1 MNVSFAPLREDAVL
15 LLSQE
20 TGVDFSTT
28 EFSDEKTWFCCTVRD
43 GNIAVLI
50 IVFEFKSWCDAYVTT
65 VLFDARALTR
75 KLLTT
80 VVTAVFSRASRIT
93 AEIDPAN
100 QKALNQ
106 VWRMGFRYEGYKRRA
121 IEGRRDAVLF
131 GLLPEDCPYLNGRPW
146 RHTVNAKK
154 LTHADQ
160 PGVH

>member
-1 MNVSFAPLREDAVL
+1 MKVSFAPLREDAIL

-28 EFSDEKTWFCCTVRD
+28 EFSDEETWFCCTVRD
-43 GNIAVLI
+43 ENIAVLI

-75 KLLTT
+75 RLLTT
-80 VVTAVFSRASRIT
+80 VIATVFKRASRIT

-100 QKALNQ
+100 QTALQQ

-121 IEGRRDAVLF
+121 IEGTRDAVLF
-131 GLLPEDCPYLNGRPW
+131 GLIPEDCPYLVGKPFRMLFSTPAVI
-146 RHTVNAKK
+146 HPE
-154 LTHADQ
+154 H
-160 PGVH
+160 PGVN